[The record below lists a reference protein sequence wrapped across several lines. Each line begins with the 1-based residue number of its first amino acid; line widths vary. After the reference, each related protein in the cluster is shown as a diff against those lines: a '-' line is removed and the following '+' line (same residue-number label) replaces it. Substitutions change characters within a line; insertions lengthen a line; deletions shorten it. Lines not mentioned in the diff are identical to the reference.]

1 MNDMTELEMK
11 LSRLTFARR
20 NLTDAERM
28 VAETYR
34 LFMESHNHCQKLSEA
49 YHQLKAEVDELV
61 SVN

>member
-1 MNDMTELEMK
+1 MTELEMK

-28 VAETYR
+28 VVEVYN
-34 LFMESHNHCQKLSEA
+34 LFISAHNHCQELSED